1 MMPFTP
7 ARAHVSP
14 NRRAAIAL
22 LAVAPFA
29 GGCANIL
36 PAKPERPLVFDF
48 GPMLVPA
55 GGATALGLPLA
66 LGEIEVTQA
75 LDSSAMLYRLRPEAQ
90 RLRPFASAR
99 WSAPPAELVRQR
111 LRVWLAQGRPV
122 VNIGDTLVVH
132 LLRIELEE
140 FSQMFE
146 TERVSTGQLVLG
158 VSLTRRTPSGEVP
171 VAQRQFAVSRSAPTA
186 DPTGGAIALA
196 QAVDAV
202 AAELAG
208 WLDAVMVR

>member
-1 MMPFTP
+1 M
-7 ARAHVSP
+7 
-14 NRRAAIAL
+14 
-22 LAVAPFA
+22 
-29 GGCANIL
+29 
-36 PAKPERPLVFDF
+36 
-48 GPMLVPA
+48 
-55 GGATALGLPLA
+55 
-66 LGEIEVTQA
+66 
-75 LDSSAMLYRLRPEAQ
+75 
-90 RLRPFASAR
+90 
-99 WSAPPAELVRQR
+99 VRQC

-122 VNIGDTLVVH
+122 VNIGGTLVVH

-158 VSLTRRTPSGEVP
+158 ASLTRRTPSGEVP